1 MDLEPSDHEPEEFDP
16 ESDLYDPDSDSLTI
30 PRVETDASDADPKLV
45 TMFWALVLV
54 VKASILTTALGILL
68 LAFDVM
74 PQFGLAALAAGVVL
88 AGFAVYRYRTF
99 DPSAVSSDDSDSS
112 DDNDGNDDGDSKD
125 DGNGDDASEDPANT
139 DVERIA
145 DDPTVEH
152 STAATAEDQP

>member
-16 ESDLYDPDSDSLTI
+16 ESDFYDPDSDSLTI
-30 PRVETDASDADPKLV
+30 PRVETDVSDADPELI

-54 VKASILTTALGILL
+54 VKASILVTSLGILL

-74 PQFGLAALAAGVVL
+74 AQLGLVALAAGLVL
-88 AGFAVYRYRTF
+88 AGFAAYRYRTF
-99 DPSAVSSDDSDSS
+99 DPSTVSGD
-112 DDNDGNDDGDSKD
+112 DDG
-125 DGNGDDASEDPANT
+125 SEDPASDT
-139 DVERIA
+139 DVEGIA

>member
-54 VKASILTTALGILL
+54 VKASILATALGILL

-74 PQFGLAALAAGVVL
+74 PQFGLAALAAGLVL

-99 DPSAVSSDDSDSS
+99 DPSAVSSDDDVE
-112 DDNDGNDDGDSKD
+112 DYGDGD
-125 DGNGDDASEDPANT
+125 GDDDSSEDPVSDT
-139 DVERIA
+139 DVEGTTE
-145 DDPTVEH
+145 DPTVEH
-152 STAATAEDQP
+152 STGSVAEDQP